1 MMSYSINHTMMRI
14 NSTPMKPGAS
24 MSFSIKWF
32 YNINNTKRRRTFSMN
47 CLKKDNKIYVI
58 AQFYPRMAVYNDV
71 KGGKTCSFGE
81 AENLLFGNF
90 DVNITV
96 PADHVMEATGDLMN
110 RSEVFTPAQVKDGTS

>member
-71 KGGKTCSFGE
+71 EGWQNMQFWE